1 MSGGSSALHSALP
14 ADPSLDLD
22 SVVSPECDRIVVVH
36 SNPATS
42 ARAGQAASAYYQQ
55 QFSSA
60 AVQIKSELH
69 VCNELSVF
77 CEDDHDAS
85 LLISS
90 LLISSLF
97 QISHGH
103 LEPLI
108 SDQLVLITAFLQS
121 RFYRV

>member
-1 MSGGSSALHSALP
+1 MKIFRRNQ
-14 ADPSLDLD
+14 
-22 SVVSPECDRIVVVH
+22 CDGIVVVH
-36 SNPATS
+36 SNPVTS

-60 AVQIKSELH
+60 TVQIKSELH

-90 LLISSLF
+90 LF

-103 LEPLI
+103 FEPLI